1 MKQIL
6 KYVIYI
12 LCFLL
17 GILIS
22 FNLKENF
29 SLGNEIY
36 ISNRLFLKDI
46 CEKPAPA
53 PDPSLKLP
61 DCPDNSNCDITKV
74 NSSSIKEKLVD
85 TNTEDFNII
94 DLFDDTLNDNSV
106 VFNANMSSE
115 VINNIARQVFFIV
128 GENKH
133 SAEFSDK
140 RVGLFFKPGT
150 YGTEEPIRIKVN
162 YYTGVYGLGKTPE
175 DVVINGTIQV
185 CNVDSYDNLT
195 SSCNW
200 LGPYNA
206 LNKEGILDD
215 ETYLGA
221 KCPLNPNKPDKLY
234 LDDGNLYDGDNM
246 IGKTP
251 VKNLCHD
258 NYDGALDN
266 FWRGLENLTL
276 IVNNIN
282 KHLQFSNASGNYTV
296 SDQSD
301 WPKFSDLNSLSNTKL
316 DYIGNYNPSS
326 YSLSDNSLQSPNLIW
341 NKDYH
346 IDFSK
351 YNSWAASQAC
361 AVRRLNCSGVF
372 LLSETQGHSSGG
384 FIADSIFNSNIDVTL
399 QYGTQQQY
407 LTRNCDIQTGNGING
422 GAWNLVFVGSKINN
436 WFEGWNSSPIST
448 VIDNTEVIAQKPYI
462 YFDNDDNN
470 YRLAVPSEKENC
482 SGVTDYNDL
491 NASYILS
498 GDNVIIIKNDDDFK
512 KINKE
517 FNKKDTKI
525 IIITPNV
532 YNLEN
537 SINIEGNFIILG
549 IGMPTIR
556 APQKEP
562 AIVARKIKGGR
573 LAGILIEASL
583 GVKDCLV
590 NWGDITDNDTNA
602 SNSYIHDLYCRVGG
616 NLNASNC
623 CVRVTDS
630 MLKISKSHTI
640 IDNAWLWVADHGNDM
655 PASSKCSSDLT
666 DSDILW
672 ETIWYNAYC
681 PTCLHVTNSASKVTA
696 YCLQAEH
703 STGGNIVNWYGDN
716 GSIYMFQSE
725 FPYHPIDKVL
735 TTIESDDMENY
746 KNNVYYDYNAIN
758 VVDKNTDNQGKHLS
772 VYGGGAYSYFVC
784 DKNGSGI
791 IIDNSFNLGDDPG
804 NYNLFSRYL
813 DGSRKSGIKN
823 TINNGIDACKP
834 IIYNDD
840 THLISSFIEGDPD
853 DYHKNQPFRDLNID
867 GEDKY
872 YKWCQKGLKRVPLNE
887 KDTHN
892 NGYLIIGNE

>member
-46 CEKPAPA
+46 CKPAPA
-53 PDPSLKLP
+53 PLSELP
-61 DCPDNSNCDITKV
+61 ECPKYDNCFINKV
-74 NSSSIKEKLVD
+74 NSSSIKDKLI
-85 TNTEDFNII
+85 NGEGFNISR
-94 DLFDDTLNDNSV
+94 LFSDDILNNNSV
-106 VFNANMSSE
+106 VFDASMSSE

-140 RVGLFFKPGT
+140 RVGLFFKPGI
-150 YGTEEPIRIKVN
+150 YGTGEQPIRIKVN

-175 DVVINGTIQV
+175 EVVINGTIQV

-206 LNKEGILDD
+206 LHTGDGIPDNK
-215 ETYLGA
+215 TYLGA

-234 LDDGNLYDGDNM
+234 LDDGILHDGNNM

-276 IVNNIN
+276 NVNNIN

-301 WPKFSDLNSLSNTKL
+301 WPEFSDLGSVQDL
-316 DYIGNYNPSS
+316 DYDDYNPST

-341 NKDYH
+341 DKNNKD
-346 IDFSK
+346 FSR

-361 AVRRLNCSGVF
+361 AVRRLNCSGIF

-384 FIADSIFNSNIDVTL
+384 FISDSIFNNQDKLEEAL

-407 LTRNCDIQTGNGING
+407 LTRNCDIQTGGGING
-422 GAWNLVFVGSKINN
+422 GAWNLVFVGSKINKWSDSYYN
-436 WFEGWNSSPIST
+436 PASVST

-462 YFDNDDNN
+462 YFDNQN
-470 YRLAVPSEKENC
+470 YYLAVPSEKKKC

-498 GDNVIIIKNDDDFK
+498 GDNVIIIKTNIDFNSINDD
-512 KINKE
+512 
-517 FNKKDTKI
+517 FNTKDTKI

-532 YNLEN
+532 YNLEK
-537 SINIEGNFIILG
+537 SIVIEGNFIILG

-556 APQKEP
+556 APLDKP
-562 AIVARKIKGGR
+562 AIVAKKINGGR

-590 NWGDITDNDTNA
+590 DWGNITENDTDTT
-602 SNSYIHDLYCRVGG
+602 NSYIHDLYCRVGG

-666 DSDILW
+666 DSDIPW
-672 ETIWYNAYC
+672 KTIWYNAYC

-725 FPYHPIDKVL
+725 FPYHPIDEVL
-735 TTIESDDMENY
+735 TTIESDEEY
-746 KNNVYYDYNAIN
+746 YTNNVYYDYNAIN
-758 VVDKNTDNQGKHLS
+758 VVDKSGIQGKHLS

-791 IIDNSFNLGDDPG
+791 IIDNSFNLGDYPG

-834 IIYNDD
+834 NIYGDG
-840 THLISSFIEGDPD
+840 THLISSFIEGDSD
-853 DYHKNQPFRDLNID
+853 KGDYHKNQPSRELNID
-867 GEDKY
+867 GEMVY
-872 YKWCQKGLKRVPLNE
+872 YKWCKNGLKRVDKN
-887 KDTHN
+887 TTN
-892 NGYLIIGNE
+892 NSYLIIDTTE

>member
-1 MKQIL
+1 MNKYIYIYLFYLFYLYIYLYMKQIL

-46 CEKPAPA
+46 CNI
-53 PDPSLKLP
+53 PSPPEPLSELP
-61 DCPDNSNCDITKV
+61 KCPNYDNCVINKV
-74 NSSSIKEKLVD
+74 NSSSIKDKLINVD
-85 TNTEDFNII
+85 GFNKNN
-94 DLFDDTLNDNSV
+94 LFSNILNDILNDNSV
-106 VFNANMSSE
+106 VFDDSMSSE

-150 YGTEEPIRIKVN
+150 YGTDIPIRIKVN
-162 YYTGVYGLGKTPE
+162 YYTGVYGLGKTPD

-206 LNKEGILDD
+206 LHKGDGIPDD
-215 ETYLGA
+215 KTYLGA
-221 KCPLNPNKPDKLY
+221 KCQLNPNKPDKLY
-234 LDDGNLYDGDNM
+234 LDDGNLYDGDDV

-276 IVNNIN
+276 NVNNIN
-282 KHLQFSNASGNYTV
+282 KYNQFSNASGNLSVTNPKE
-296 SDQSD
+296 
-301 WPKFSDLNSLSNTKL
+301 WPNFSDLNSLSNTSINYSPS
-316 DYIGNYNPSS
+316 DYNPSS
-326 YSLSDNSLQSPNLIW
+326 YSLSDNSLQSPDLIW
-341 NKDYH
+341 HKGDKD
-346 IDFSK
+346 ISK

-361 AVRRLNCSGVF
+361 AVRRLNCNGVF
-372 LLSETQGHSSGG
+372 LLSEYQGHSSGG
-384 FIADSIFNSNIDVTL
+384 FIADSIFNNNIEEAL
-399 QYGTQQQY
+399 QYATQQQY
-407 LTRNCDIQTGNGING
+407 LTRNCDIQTGGGING
-422 GAWNLVFVGSKINN
+422 GAWNLVFVGSKINK
-436 WFEGWNSSPIST
+436 WSEDYYSEPIST

-462 YFDNDDNN
+462 YFDNPH
-470 YRLAVPSEKENC
+470 YYLAVPSEKENC

-491 NASYILS
+491 NASYILTE
-498 GDNVIIIKNDDDFK
+498 GNVIIIKTDGDFNSINDD
-512 KINKE
+512 

-532 YNLEN
+532 YNLEK
-537 SINIEGNFIILG
+537 SIEIEGNFIILG

-556 APQKEP
+556 APRNDP
-562 AIVARKIKGGR
+562 AIVARNINGGR

-590 NWGDITDNDTNA
+590 DWGNITENDTDTT
-602 SNSYIHDLYCRVGG
+602 NSYIHDLYCRVGG

-666 DSDILW
+666 DSDIKW

-735 TTIESDDMENY
+735 TTIESDEEY
-746 KNNVYYDYNAIN
+746 YKKNNVYYNYNAIN
-758 VVDKNTDNQGKHLS
+758 VVDKAGNPGKHLS
-772 VYGGGAYSYFVC
+772 VYGGGAYS
-784 DKNGSGI
+784 
-791 IIDNSFNLGDDPG
+791 
-804 NYNLFSRYL
+804 
-813 DGSRKSGIKN
+813 
-823 TINNGIDACKP
+823 
-834 IIYNDD
+834 
-840 THLISSFIEGDPD
+840 
-853 DYHKNQPFRDLNID
+853 
-867 GEDKY
+867 
-872 YKWCQKGLKRVPLNE
+872 
-887 KDTHN
+887 
-892 NGYLIIGNE
+892 

>member
-36 ISNRLFLKDI
+36 ISNTLFLKDI
-46 CEKPAPA
+46 CEKP
-53 PDPSLKLP
+53 LP
-61 DCPDNSNCDITKV
+61 TPETSDLPECPKFSNCVINNV
-74 NSSSIKEKLVD
+74 NSSSIKDKLIND
-85 TNTEDFNII
+85 GFDKK
-94 DLFDDTLNDNSV
+94 DLFSNILNNNSV
-106 VFNANMSSE
+106 VFNASMSSE

-128 GENKH
+128 GKNKH

-150 YGTEEPIRIKVN
+150 YGTEEQPIRIKVN

-175 DVVINGTIQV
+175 DVKINGTIQV

-206 LNKEGILDD
+206 LSDQVELT
-215 ETYLGA
+215 ETSGSYVGA
-221 KCPLNPNKPDKLY
+221 KCPYNQNKPDELF
-234 LDDGNLYDGDNM
+234 LGDGKKYSNITINKKEYN
-246 IGKTP
+246 
-251 VKNLCHD
+251 VKDLCHD

-276 IVNNIN
+276 NVNNIN
-282 KHLQFSNASGNYTV
+282 KHLQFSNASGNLSV

-301 WPKFSDLNSLSNTKL
+301 WPKFSDLGSVQDL
-316 DYIGNYNPSS
+316 DYIRNYIPSS

-341 NKDYH
+341 NKNNK
-346 IDFSK
+346 DFSR

-384 FIADSIFNSNIDVTL
+384 FIADSIFNNNNIDVTL

-407 LTRNCDIQTGNGING
+407 LTRNCDIQSGSGING

-436 WFEGWNSSPIST
+436 WFEGWDSSPIST

-498 GDNVIIIKNDDDFK
+498 GDNVIIIKKNSDFE

-517 FNKKDTKI
+517 FNTKDTKI

-532 YNLEN
+532 YNLEK
-537 SINIEGNFIILG
+537 SIVIEGNFIILG

-556 APQKEP
+556 APQDGP

-590 NWGDITDNDTNA
+590 NWGDITDNDTDIT
-602 SNSYIHDLYCRVGG
+602 NSYIHDLYCRVGG

-666 DSDILW
+666 PSDIPW

-725 FPYHPIDKVL
+725 FPYHPINDVL
-735 TTIESDDMENY
+735 TTLESDEEYY
-746 KNNVYYDYNAIN
+746 KNNVYYNYNAIN
-758 VVDKNTDNQGKHLS
+758 VVDKQGKEGKHLS

-791 IIDNSFNLGDDPG
+791 IIDNSFNLGSDPD

-813 DGSRKSGIKN
+813 DGSSKSGIKN
-823 TINNGIDACKP
+823 TINNGINACTP
-834 IIYNDD
+834 NIYDD
-840 THLISSFIEGDPD
+840 GTHLISSFVEGDPD

-867 GEDKY
+867 GEDIY
-872 YKWCQKGLKRVPLNE
+872 YKWCQKGLKRVKINK
-887 KDTHN
+887 KDTHK
-892 NGYLIIGNE
+892 NGYLIIDNE